1 MKIRKFSFV
10 AICILILSSCV
21 VKSLNPFYTAKSISF
36 DKRLIGNWTDKSKGR
51 WQIVSVESMMEKD
64 STTNKIEESEK
75 KMYKAYKESY
85 YITREY
91 KGKETNYIVT
101 PFKIKGESFLNF
113 FPFENQDDVDV
124 LLEKHTIYTHS
135 LVKYEIDK
143 EGRLSIR
150 WLDED
155 KIEALFEQK
164 KIKIQHHKIGLLK
177 DKYLLSASSEDLEK
191 FIEKYIGS
199 NDEEKWK
206 TDTKYT
212 LTRAT
217 DVE

>member
-10 AICILILSSCV
+10 AICFLILSSCV

-36 DKRLIGNWTDKSKGR
+36 DERLIGNWTDKSKGK
-51 WQIVSVESMMEKD
+51 WQIVSVESLMEKD
-64 STTNKIEESEK
+64 STTNKIKESEK
-75 KMYKAYKESY
+75 KMYEAYKESY

-91 KGKETNYIVT
+91 KGKETIYVVT
-101 PFKIKGESFLNF
+101 PFQVKGESFLNF
-113 FPFENQDDVDV
+113 FPFENQDDVDN
-124 LLEKHTIYTHS
+124 LLEKHSIYTHS
-135 LVKYEIDK
+135 LVKYEIDN

-199 NDEEKWK
+199 SDEEKWK

-212 LTRAT
+212 LTRAA